1 MSVWSAALA
10 GPRVLRQH
18 GQMSRRR
25 WSRLVSAIRDSDDE
39 AVEAVLV
46 DLSRRNRL
54 TAPFSLLVGAF
65 AMLFQGMRLL
75 FTNWRL
81 TLIQI
86 LPAMLIWAAML
97 DFKVHVLKG
106 RSFTV
111 LRGPVLVPLIVAIAA
126 LTAAA
131 YFLNGVFAFSVSGA
145 GDARGFRGAVAQ
157 ARRHRWVILGWGFAI
172 GVALGF
178 ATTVSPRW
186 GHGWFALILGI
197 VTAVMMITYVTV
209 PATIVGI
216 RTERSRRDQIT
227 TTVVSGAMSAVVC
240 SPPYLLGRFGIVLLG
255 VRNLFV
261 VGLLMLIIAVPLQ
274 TGAVTA
280 TKAVKFS
287 TRLLAGP
294 PRSASAASTSAE
306 GASSTRTLPG
316 PPRRGPDG

>member
-1 MSVWSAALA
+1 MT
-10 GPRVLRQH
+10 G
-18 GQMSRRR
+18 R
-25 WSRLVSAIRDSDDE
+25 WSRLVSAIRNSDDE

-46 DLSRRNRL
+46 DLSSRNRL
-54 TAPFSLLVGAF
+54 MAPLSLLVGAF
-65 AMLFQGMRLL
+65 AMLFQGIRLL

-97 DFKVHVLKG
+97 DLKIHLLKG
-106 RSFTV
+106 KSFTV
-111 LRGPVLVPLIVAIAA
+111 LRGPVLVPLVVAIAA

-145 GDARGFRGAVAQ
+145 SGAEELRVAAAQ
-157 ARRHRWVILGWGFAI
+157 ARRHLRPILGWGFAI
-172 GVALGF
+172 GVALGI

-186 GHGWFALILGI
+186 GRGWFALILGI
-197 VTAVMMITYVTV
+197 VTALMMITYVTV
-209 PATIVGI
+209 PATMVGI

-227 TTVVSGAMSAVVC
+227 TTAVSGAMSAVVC

-255 VRNLFV
+255 SGNLFV

-274 TGAVTA
+274 TGAVAA

-287 TRLLAGP
+287 TRLLAGS
-294 PRSASAASTSAE
+294 PRDASAPPVSARDTSSA
-306 GASSTRTLPG
+306 GDLPG
-316 PPRRGPDG
+316 SPRPGRGG